1 MADQIN
7 LLTPAQMN
15 HVLEVTRLLAV
26 TTELDPLLRR
36 IAEAAVSVL
45 GAERASIFLH
55 DADRD
60 ELVTTVA
67 MGSKTIRVPAD
78 RGIVG
83 AAFGSGQVVHVPDA
97 YADARFNRD
106 VDRATGFKTRDLL
119 AAAMSDVNGKPLGVL
134 QVVNSPSGA
143 FDESDRLLIQL
154 LADQAGV
161 AIQRYRLQQD
171 ALRAAG
177 LRQEVELARRV
188 QERMLPAAGATPRV
202 GDIDVVGWA
211 RPASVTAG
219 DCYDFWKLPD
229 GRLGLFLADACG
241 HGLGPTLV
249 VSQTRS
255 LVRALSETE
264 SDPWAVLSRVNARLS
279 ADLHEVRFVTA
290 FFAVLAADGAA
301 RFVSAGHGPIL
312 VRRGGASA
320 GQPIEEILP
329 TEPPLGVLDAWAE
342 CTTCNV
348 DLGPGSTV
356 IVVSDGIIEARNP
369 AGEQFGIERTI
380 AALQTAGAG
389 GSTQLS
395 SALRAALDRWMD
407 TTPTAD
413 DQTLLIA
420 SLPAREA
427 RLARADQRGVG

>member
-1 MADQIN
+1 MSEPT
-7 LLTPAQMN
+7 LLSAAQMQ
-15 HVLEVTRLLAV
+15 HVLDVTRLLVV
-26 TTELDPLLRR
+26 TTELDPLLAR

-55 DADRD
+55 DAQAN

-67 MGSKTIRVPAD
+67 MGSQTIRVPAE

-83 AAFGSGQVVHVPDA
+83 AAFASGQVVHVPDA
-97 YADARFNRD
+97 YADERFNRE
-106 VDRATGFKTRDLL
+106 VDRATGFKTRDVL
-119 AAAMSDVNGKPLGVL
+119 AAAMADVSGKPLGVL
-134 QVVNSPSGA
+134 QVVNSPSGV

-171 ALRAAG
+171 ALRAAT
-177 LRQEVELARRV
+177 LRQEVNLARRV
-188 QERMLPAAGATPRV
+188 QERMLPAEGATPHV
-202 GDIDVVGWA
+202 GAIDVCGWA

-255 LVRALSETE
+255 LVRALSEIET
-264 SDPWAVLSRVNARLS
+264 DPWAVLRRVNARLY
-279 ADLHEVRFVTA
+279 ADLNEVRFVTA
-290 FFAVLAADGAA
+290 FFGILSTDGTAQ
-301 RFVSAGHGPIL
+301 FVSAGHGPIL
-312 VRRGGASA
+312 VRGGGA
-320 GQPIEEILP
+320 GQTIEEILP
-329 TEPPLGVLDAWAE
+329 SEPPLGILDAWVD

-348 DLGPGSTV
+348 QLRPGSTLV
-356 IVVSDGIIEARNP
+356 VVSDGIIEARNP
-369 AGEQFGIERTI
+369 AGEQFGVARTI
-380 AALQTAGAG
+380 QSLADAGDAPSGELARALRRSLDDWM
-389 GSTQLS
+389 GSTP
-395 SALRAALDRWMD
+395 A
-407 TTPTAD
+407 AD

-420 SLPAREA
+420 SMPRLSVAPVSALPSPGYFA
-427 RLARADQRGVG
+427 

>member
-1 MADQIN
+1 MAEVN
-7 LLTPAQMN
+7 LLTPAQMQ
-15 HVLEVTRLLAV
+15 HVLDVTRLLAV
-26 TTELDPLLRR
+26 TTELDPLLKR

-55 DADRD
+55 DPQAD

-67 MGSKTIRVPAD
+67 MGSQTIRVPAN

-83 AAFGSGQVVHVPDA
+83 AAFASGQVVHVPDA
-97 YADARFNRD
+97 YADERFNRD
-106 VDRATGFKTRDLL
+106 VDRATGFTTRDVL
-119 AAAMSDVNGKPLGVL
+119 AAAMADVSGRPLGVL
-134 QVVNSPSGA
+134 QVVNSPSGV

-171 ALRAAG
+171 AMRAAT
-177 LRQEVELARRV
+177 LRQEVNLARRV
-188 QERMLPAAGATPRV
+188 QERMLPAEGETPRV
-202 GDIDVVGWA
+202 GAIDVCGWA

-255 LVRALSETE
+255 LVRALSEIE
-264 SDPWAVLSRVNARLS
+264 PDPWAVLSRVNARLH
-279 ADLHEVRFVTA
+279 ADLSEVRFVTA
-290 FFAVLAADGAA
+290 FFAMLAADGTAQ
-301 RFVSAGHGPIL
+301 FVSAGHGPIL
-312 VRRGGASA
+312 VRRGGAGA

-329 TEPPLGVLDAWAE
+329 TEPPLGILDAWAE

-348 DLGPGSTV
+348 QLGPGSTLV
-356 IVVSDGIIEARNP
+356 VVSDGIIEARNP
-369 AGEQFGIERTI
+369 AGEQFGVARTI
-380 AALQTAGAG
+380 RALEDAGDAP
-389 GSTQLS
+389 SRDL
-395 SALRAALDRWMD
+395 ALALGRALDEWMAA
-407 TTPTAD
+407 TPAAD

-420 SLPAREA
+420 SLPR
-427 RLARADQRGVG
+427 R